1 MDNTVRQNLLQ
12 IQEDIAPYKPN
23 IIAVTKYFDESAIID
38 AYNAGLR
45 DFAESRVIEA
55 IEKINNL
62 PAEVKNNSKFH
73 FIGHLQTN
81 KVKKVIGHFDYIH
94 SVDSYKLAK
103 VISDEASNAGKTQ
116 KILLQVNNA
125 NEEQK
130 FGFSKDEV
138 FEVFSSIADLPNIEI
153 CGLMNMA
160 PLGATDEELN
170 YLFEDILQI
179 KLKLEKKFNCELKE
193 LSMGMSQDYK
203 IAVKHGA
210 TMLRIGRKLFKK

>member
-1 MDNTVRQNLLQ
+1 MINTVRQNLLQ

-62 PAEVKNNSKFH
+62 PAEVKDNSKFH

-81 KVKKVIGHFDYIH
+81 KVKKAISHFDYIH

-103 VISDEASNAGKTQ
+103 VISDEAGIAGKTQ

-130 FGFSKDEV
+130 FGLSKDEV
-138 FEVFSSIADLPNIEI
+138 FEVFNSIAELPNIEI

-179 KLKLEKKFNCELKE
+179 KLKLEKEFNCELKE

>member
-1 MDNTVRQNLLQ
+1 MINTVRQNLLQ
-12 IQEDIAPYKPN
+12 IQEDIAPYTPN

-45 DFAESRVIEA
+45 NFAESRVIEA

-62 PAEVKNNSKFH
+62 PAEVKDNSKFH

-103 VISDEASNAGKTQ
+103 VISDEAGIAEKTQ

-130 FGFSKDEV
+130 FGLSKDEV
-138 FEVFSSIADLPNIEI
+138 FEVFHSISELPNIEI

-179 KLKLEKKFNCELKE
+179 KLKLEKEFNCELKE